1 MLGRYGVFYA
11 EVNDTEYR
19 VGRKNE
25 DGNRDR
31 IWNRNRN
38 GKIKGL
44 QEWVEQDRGRG
55 KVGADAIRAGS
66 GRGGRKCYASRGCA
80 GVMKFLHR
88 GGIRYSLGLMIFVD
102 SRTVD

>member
-38 GKIKGL
+38 SKIKG
-44 QEWVEQDRGRG
+44 
-55 KVGADAIRAGS
+55 
-66 GRGGRKCYASRGCA
+66 
-80 GVMKFLHR
+80 
-88 GGIRYSLGLMIFVD
+88 
-102 SRTVD
+102 